1 MISLNTRTCCKVH
14 VHIHQVHSSKIIL
27 YFATLKNNWT
37 TITSEPPEDISIV
50 MSSSTHMKNKYA
62 IVENTVMIMHLLD

>member
-14 VHIHQVHSSKIIL
+14 TCIHQVHSSTIIL

-37 TITSEPPEDISIV
+37 TNTSEPPEDIFIAT
-50 MSSSTHMKNKYA
+50 SSTLKKKKYA
-62 IVENTVMIMHLLD
+62 MVEITVMIMHLLD